1 MTLTFTCNQENLDHE
16 LDLCEGPGEAVELS
30 SAGKVISMLLTI
42 FGLPLLLLYLSLLGE
57 KLGGS

>member
-1 MTLTFTCNQENLDHE
+1 MTLTFTSNQENLDHD

-57 KLGGS
+57 